1 MHQRTRACR
10 DIKPENILIAAD
22 GAVKLT
28 DFGFAKVMRSDRT
41 FTMCGTPEYL
51 APEII
56 QSKGH
61 SYGVDWWALGVLVF
75 EMLAG
80 YPPFADENPFGIYQK
95 VLSGRLD
102 FPEHFSSAARDIV
115 RKLLRADVNK
125 RLGCSSRG
133 HDEVKE
139 HRWFAEA
146 DWTALASNLAPP
158 PWVPP
163 VSFEHDTCNFDEY
176 PDSDGESTLQ
186 LSGKASTL
194 FDDLRGF

>member
-1 MHQRTRACR
+1 MCR
-10 DIKPENILIAAD
+10 DIKPENILIAAS

-28 DFGFAKVMRSDRT
+28 DFGFAKVMKGERT

-61 SYGVDWWALGVLVF
+61 SFGVDWWALGVLVY

-95 VLSGRLD
+95 VLSGRLEY
-102 FPEHFSSAARDIV
+102 PEHFSASARDII
-115 RKLLRADVNK
+115 RKLLRADTSK
-125 RLGCSSRG
+125 RLGCGQRG
-133 HDEVKE
+133 VDEIKE
-139 HRWFAEA
+139 HRWFKEA
-146 DWTALASNLAPP
+146 DWAALLASTAPP

-163 VSFEHDTCNFDEY
+163 ISHEYDTCNFDEY

-186 LSGKASTL
+186 LSGRASSL
-194 FDDLRGF
+194 FDDLKGF